1 MGNSGA
7 YSGAGGKAG
16 RDVAAGAAEWLE
28 AVAGASGEGAGDG
41 AGVGSDTTANTATP
55 ADDDTPVGGG
65 GGKTV
70 VELPPRLV
78 AGALSQ
84 LRPRGS
90 GGGGGAGG
98 GMTGGGGRV
107 RGSGSSGG
115 GGRSGGLR
123 RSAARAAGK
132 AGRAGAAAYAYA
144 MGDRAG
150 LSALGLDFD
159 NLRALDDPIEVTRR
173 IVDAA
178 CGPLANGT
186 LEDHEERYVAASV
199 AEWVLEQAESG
210 SPPSPEDI
218 ARHSIATIVAEVL
231 ATEINEA
238 QNQRPEAV
246 AAVAETELFE
256 AAEIL
261 AGQIELSVHGATDA
275 ELSKAIEDGI
285 ETLKQIYAVSS

>member
-1 MGNSGA
+1 M
-7 YSGAGGKAG
+7 AGTS
-16 RDVAAGAAEWLE
+16 DL
-28 AVAGASGEGAGDG
+28 GAGDG
-41 AGVGSDTTANTATP
+41 TGAGSDTPANTDTP
-55 ADDDTPVGGG
+55 AGDSTPAGGG
-65 GGKTV
+65 VGKTV

-78 AGALSQ
+78 AGALMQ
-84 LRPRGS
+84 MHPRGS
-90 GGGGGAGG
+90 GSGGDGTGG

-107 RGSGSSGG
+107 RASGGNGGG

-144 MGDRAG
+144 TEDRAG

-159 NLRALDDPIEVTRR
+159 KLRALGDPIEVTRR

-199 AEWVLEQAESG
+199 AEWVLEQSERG
-210 SPPSPEDI
+210 SSPSPEDI
-218 ARHSIATIVAEVL
+218 VRYSIATVVAEVL

-238 QNQRPEAV
+238 QSQRSEAV
-246 AAVAETELFE
+246 AAVAESELIE

-261 AGQIELSVHGATDA
+261 AGQVELSIHGATDA
-275 ELSKAIEDGI
+275 DLSKAIEDGI
-285 ETLKQIYAVSS
+285 ETLKQIYGVSS